1 MADASV
7 AAIEFALDPETECPM
22 DFLQCWFHGDFDVI
36 RREWPEAPEA
46 VFIGADPLHPMTKLT
61 HNAK

>member
-7 AAIEFALDPETECPM
+7 AAIEFALDTETECPM
-22 DFLQCWFHGDFDVI
+22 DFLRCWFHGDFDVI

-46 VFIGADPLHPMTKLT
+46 VFVGADPLHPMTKMPL
-61 HNAK
+61 ND